1 MSLTARA
8 VQAQALVEY
17 VLLFSGV
24 IIVCVIVLA
33 VIGQAIPWSKIVD
46 GFHLL
51 P

>member
-1 MSLTARA
+1 MSSAPRLKG
-8 VQAQALVEY
+8 QALVDY

-24 IIVCVIVLA
+24 VILCLVVLA
-33 VIGQAIPWSKIVD
+33 TIGRVIPWSRIFD